1 MAKKNRAFSLEFK
14 ESVAQRI
21 LNGESVSA
29 LHQELQIKRSILY
42 RWRDAYQKEGAAGLQ
57 RRVGR
62 PPGGQNP
69 PRFYRQPGGCRRPA
83 HPGVGAEDLLAG
95 HGNRFFAKS
104 LQACKGIAPEE
115 HRRWRDSIYTEIR
128 SMMQLEGFRA
138 EHACEVARVSR
149 AGFYREYAEHEP
161 RQADV
166 DLRDAIQ
173 RIALANRYYGYRRV
187 TAELKYQ
194 GVVVNHKRVLRLM
207 RADNLLAVRKRRFI
221 FTTDSSHTYAI
232 YPNLAARFTI
242 TGINQLWV
250 ADITY
255 VRLRE
260 TFLYVAIVLDAFS
273 RRVVG
278 WELGEDLR
286 AELAL
291 RALDRALAGRQIEA
305 GIVHHSDRG
314 VQYCCTAYVEKLQAH
329 GFIISMSRT
338 GNPYDNAK
346 AESFMKTLKTEEVY
360 LKQYRDQ
367 EDARASIQRFIE
379 EVYNRKRLHSS
390 LGYRSPDVF
399 EQQQDEGAAQ

>member
-1 MAKKNRAFSLEFK
+1 
-14 ESVAQRI
+14 
-21 LNGESVSA
+21 
-29 LHQELQIKRSILY
+29 
-42 RWRDAYQKEGAAGLQ
+42 
-57 RRVGR
+57 
-62 PPGGQNP
+62 
-69 PRFYRQPGGCRRPA
+69 
-83 HPGVGAEDLLAG
+83 
-95 HGNRFFAKS
+95 
-104 LQACKGIAPEE
+104 
-115 HRRWRDSIYTEIR
+115 
-128 SMMQLEGFRA
+128 MMQLEGFRA
-138 EHACEVARVSR
+138 EHACEVARISR
-149 AGFYREYAEHEP
+149 AGFYRHYEEHEP

-166 DLRDAIQ
+166 ELRDAIQ
-173 RIALANRYYGYRRV
+173 KIALANRCYGYRRV
-187 TAELKYQ
+187 TAELQHQ
-194 GVVVNHKRVLRLM
+194 GTIVNHKRVLRLM
-207 RADNLLAVRKRRFI
+207 RADNLLAVRKRRFV

-232 YPNLAARFTI
+232 YPNLAARLNV

-260 TFLYVAIVLDAFS
+260 TFLYLAIVLDAFS

-291 RALDRALAGRQIEA
+291 RALDRALADRQIET

-314 VQYCCTAYVEKLQAH
+314 VQYCCSAYVEKLQTH
-329 GFIISMSRT
+329 GFAISMSRT

-360 LKQYRDQ
+360 LRQYRDQ

-390 LGYRSPDVF
+390 LGYLSPDTF
-399 EQQQDEGAAQ
+399 EQQQNGGAAQ